1 MKFLEAIKM
10 IVGEVRNF
18 TKTMNPVY
26 TGGVTMYQVKQL
38 LKKEGINPV
47 KIEIGDLMY
56 KTIKFTDLIKFLRYN
71 ASRLK
76 KYQKRKYDC
85 ENHSAVLKGQ
95 AAFFLPEV
103 PFGEINVVRPDGGHA
118 LNFCIMMGERKT
130 PYLLYIEPQNNNV
143 FNRGVALK
151 LKRFRPYWA
160 HI

>member
-1 MKFLEAIKM
+1 MKILETIKIVIREVINFNVAI
-10 IVGEVRNF
+10 
-18 TKTMNPVY
+18 NPVY

-38 LKKEGINPV
+38 LKKEGIRPV
-47 KIEIGDLMY
+47 KIEIGDTQY

-76 KYQKRKYDC
+76 KFQDRKYDC
-85 ENHSAVLKGQ
+85 ENHSATLKGQ

-103 PFGEINVVRPDGGHA
+103 PIGEINVVRPDGGHA
-118 LNFCIMMGERKT
+118 LNFIIMMGDRNT

-143 FNRGVALK
+143 FNSAVALK
-151 LKRFRPYWA
+151 LKRFKPYWA